1 MGNRNSGIPYATSD
15 YSTFEENGTINDSY
29 SYDYIEGIQGPNQN
43 LYLMTGIFAYL
54 VCFIGLL
61 ANTWVIFVIVRRLGL
76 TTAGNM
82 YILMLAI
89 ADDLFLCSLIFT
101 AASVITFSWPFGE
114 VLCYLVFAIDGLNMY
129 ASAFFVT
136 AMSIERY
143 LAVKGSSRARIHRKR
158 RKTIL
163 VSAVIWIASFLAAT
177 PSMIMTTYFS
187 HPTQG
192 ISCTLNMAYLS
203 GGDGDDPDSHT
214 LGARIFITYNFTLN
228 FIFPL
233 TVTSLCYG
241 RLINQMREV
250 SMRHASGASA
260 DLGRVA
266 RVVTGV
272 VVVFFICWSPFYI
285 SRMVMAYFLQS
296 NNWSGMAYV
305 FEITLCFSYANSC
318 INPIVYALVN
328 DKFRE
333 NLPNLPWRTN
343 NGYTKGQKKNQ
354 RMTSIRSTAQTDL
367 NCRSGVFN
375 NNHNHNHNDTH
386 EKAVHQ
392 NSGTT

>member
-1 MGNRNSGIPYATSD
+1 MGNINVVSD
-15 YSTFEENGTINDSY
+15 YSSEFDNYNASY
-29 SYDYIEGIQGPNQN
+29 TYSEAPIPEPSEN
-43 LYLMTGIFAYL
+43 LYLMTGIFAYI
-54 VCFIGLL
+54 VCIVGLI
-61 ANTWVIFVIVRRLGL
+61 ANSWVIFVILRRLGL
-76 TTAGNM
+76 STAGNM

-101 AASVITFSWPFGE
+101 AASVITFAWPFGE
-114 VLCYLVFAIDGLNMY
+114 VLCYVIFAIDGLNMY

-158 RKTIL
+158 RKTIA
-163 VSAVIWIASFLAAT
+163 VSAVIWVASLIAAT
-177 PSMIMTTYFS
+177 PSLIMTTYSS

-192 ISCTLNMAYLS
+192 ISCTLNMAILS
-203 GGDGDDPDSHT
+203 GGSAEDAESHT

-241 RLINQMREV
+241 RLINQMKQV
-250 SMRHASGASA
+250 SMRAASGASA

-272 VVVFFICWSPFYI
+272 VVVFFVCWSPFYI
-285 SRMVMAYFLQS
+285 SRMVMAYILAS

-305 FEITLCFSYANSC
+305 FEITLCLSYANSC
-318 INPIVYALVN
+318 LNPIIYALVN

-333 NLPNLPWRTN
+333 NLPNLPWRKN

-367 NCRSGVFN
+367 NRSYQN
-375 NNHNHNHNDTH
+375 ANDTQ
-386 EKAVHQ
+386 VGNQ
-392 NSGTT
+392 TQT